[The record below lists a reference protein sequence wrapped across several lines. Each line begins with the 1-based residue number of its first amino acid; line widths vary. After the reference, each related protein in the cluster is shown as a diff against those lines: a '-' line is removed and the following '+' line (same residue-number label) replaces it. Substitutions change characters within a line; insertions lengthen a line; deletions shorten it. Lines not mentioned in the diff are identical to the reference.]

1 MMRMTRVMRT
11 AILGAAIA
19 AASACGSSGGSAP
32 PAEAPAP
39 PPASSS
45 LYRSLGGYDAIAALT
60 DDFIGRMLKDSTL
73 APFFAG
79 LEKPELQ
86 RIRQMV
92 VDQLC
97 AATGGPCVYVGRS
110 MKEAHAKLNITP
122 ADWQQAVR
130 LLNASLDKFNVGR
143 SDRNQ
148 LLAIVRTLEPDIV
161 TAK

>member
-1 MMRMTRVMRT
+1 MRMTHVMRM
-11 AILGAAIA
+11 AIA
-19 AASACGSSGGSAP
+19 GAVLATAGACGSSGSAP
-32 PAEAPAP
+32 PAAEPAAPAP
-39 PPASSS
+39 PSSS

-97 AATGGPCVYVGRS
+97 AATGGPCVYVGHT
-110 MKEAHAKLNITP
+110 MKDAHAKLNITP

-130 LLNASLDKFNVGR
+130 LLNASLDKFGVGR